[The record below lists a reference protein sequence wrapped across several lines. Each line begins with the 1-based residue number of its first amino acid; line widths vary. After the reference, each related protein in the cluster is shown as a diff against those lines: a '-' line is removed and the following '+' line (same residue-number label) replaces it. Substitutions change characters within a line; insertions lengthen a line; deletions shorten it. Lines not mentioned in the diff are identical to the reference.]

1 MGDDQVVLGI
11 DRCLDVVTDDPCTT
25 ALHRAGIGIG
35 LRELAIGA
43 FIEFSLDGL
52 QLFHL

>member
-11 DRCLDVVTDDPCTT
+11 APRLDVVTDDPCTT
-25 ALHRAGIGIG
+25 TLHLAGIGIG

-43 FIEFSLDGL
+43 FIKFGLDGL